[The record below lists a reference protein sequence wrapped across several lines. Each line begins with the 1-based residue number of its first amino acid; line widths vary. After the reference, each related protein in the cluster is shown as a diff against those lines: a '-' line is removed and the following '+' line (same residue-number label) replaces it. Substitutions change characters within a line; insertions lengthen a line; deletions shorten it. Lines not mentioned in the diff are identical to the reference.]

1 MKPLKPYPY
10 AAFLVTATLVILG
23 CSSDRSSDA
32 SQEATPAVADTIYA
46 GGPIITANNTQPN
59 AEAVAVRDGMIL
71 AVGSL
76 AAVAPH
82 RGAATVDVDLAGQTL
97 APGFI
102 DGHAH
107 VAQFGLQSIGANL
120 LAPPDGN
127 VQTIDD
133 IVTQLQR
140 FASGPDVGLTGWIFG
155 VGYDDSVLA
164 EGRHPTRDDLD
175 KVSTELPV
183 IAVHISG
190 HFAAVNSKGLEI
202 FGYNA
207 ESEDP
212 EGGIV
217 RRRDGSTEPNGVL
230 EELAAIP
237 LMLKYLSPGTPEDAM
252 VFMQRGIETAMSY
265 GHTTAQEGRAFSS
278 THNVLAGYAESTDF
292 PIDIVSYIDYADSA
306 PLESAWHSRDYRN
319 GYRVGGMKITLDGS
333 PQGRTAWRTV
343 PYLLPPDGQDAD
355 YVGYP
360 AMPDEAANAAVDTAY
375 ANDWQVLV
383 HANGDAAVDQMLN
396 AVSAA
401 TEKYGGGDRRTT
413 LIHGQY
419 VRLDQL
425 DRMADLGVWAS
436 LFPMHTFY
444 WGDWHKQII
453 GDELGNQIS
462 PTRSTLDRGIP
473 LTSHTDAPVALPN
486 LMQVMWATVNRT
498 SRSGAII
505 GPDERLTPDE
515 AFAAI
520 TLAGARQHF
529 EEASKGS
536 IEVGKRADMV
546 ILSDNPLTVDVDKIN
561 QVVVLETIKDGH
573 VVWQRYPS
581 FDKEFI
587 EHMHR
592 HAEYLDAM
600 NTALAEGNF
609 DAAMTPA
616 YWLSRHDE
624 VDGIPAEWRPYLESV
639 REAARNVE
647 DSTDLESARAA
658 AEPITEQCQ
667 GCHTAAGVD

>member
-1 MKPLKPYPY
+1 MKMRTLLIVGL
-10 AAFLVTATLVILG
+10 ALSVTACAREDQAVE
-23 CSSDRSSDA
+23 
-32 SQEATPAVADTIYA
+32 EATGAVADTIYA
-46 GGPIITANNTQPN
+46 GGPIITANDAQPN
-59 AEAVAVRDGMIL
+59 AEAVAVLDGRIL

-76 AAVAPH
+76 AEVATH
-82 RGAATVDVDLAGQTL
+82 RGAASVDVDLAGRTL
-97 APGFI
+97 APGFV

-107 VAQFGLQSIGANL
+107 VAQFGLQAIGANL
-120 LAPPDGN
+120 LAPPDGD

-133 IVTQLQR
+133 IVAELQR
-140 FASGPDVGLTGWIFG
+140 FAAGPDVGLTGWIFG
-155 VGYDDSVLA
+155 IGYDDSVLA

-175 KVSTELPV
+175 KVSTKLPV

-190 HFAAVNSKGLEI
+190 HFSAVNSKGLEV
-202 FGYNA
+202 FGYDA
-207 ESEDP
+207 STEDP
-212 EGGIV
+212 QGGVI
-217 RRRDGSTEPNGVL
+217 RRRAGDNEPNGVL
-230 EELAAIP
+230 EELASIP
-237 LMLKYLSPGTPEDAM
+237 LVLKHLAPGDAEEAAY
-252 VFMQRGIETAMSY
+252 FLQRGIETAMSFGY
-265 GHTTAQEGRAFSS
+265 TTAQEGRAMS
-278 THNVLAGYAESTDF
+278 TTHDMLAGYAESAGF
-292 PIDIVSYIDYADSA
+292 PIDVVSYIDSSDTA

-333 PQGRTAWRTV
+333 PQGRTAWRTT
-343 PYLLPPDGQDAD
+343 PYLLPPEGQDDD

-360 AMPDEAANAAVDTAY
+360 AMPDEAANAAVDMAY

-396 AVSAA
+396 AVSLA
-401 TEKYGGGDRRTT
+401 TDKHGGGDRRST

-419 VRLDQL
+419 VRPDQL
-425 DRMADLGVWAS
+425 DRMVDLEMTAS

-462 PTRSTLDRGIP
+462 PTRSALDRGLP
-473 LTSHTDAPVALPN
+473 VTSHTDAPVALPN
-486 LMQVMWATVNRT
+486 LVQVMWATVNRT

-515 AFAAI
+515 ALKAI
-520 TLAGARQHF
+520 TLWPARQHF
-529 EEASKGS
+529 EEATKGS
-536 IEVGKRADMV
+536 IEVGKRADLV
-546 ILSDNPLTVDVDKIN
+546 ILSDNPLTVDPDKIN
-561 QVVVLETIKDGH
+561 QVVVMVTIKDGN

-581 FDKEFI
+581 VDSEFL

-592 HAEYLDAM
+592 HAEYLDAL
-600 NTALAEGNF
+600 NIALAEGDF

-624 VDGIPAEWRPYLESV
+624 VDGIPAEWQPYLESV
-639 REAARNVE
+639 REAAHNVE
-647 DSTDLESARAA
+647 SSADLESARAA
-658 AEPITEQCQ
+658 AEPITAQCQ